1 MSDPVTPRILSGGSF
16 TDYSGLTV
24 AACIAKAGTAVKYA
38 AVEYWGECYWGNTLA
53 STQSG
58 TCDTPCAGDNNQNC
72 GGSGSAQVY
81 ENTAYVAP
89 KPTTTSTTA
98 SKTTSTAISI
108 TTTSAVS
115 SPTLV
120 PSTGNF
126 KSVGCYTDSAAPRLL
141 SVGSFVDNSGMT
153 VAACAAKAGSSKY
166 FAVEYAVE
174 CYWGNELSSAQTSE
188 NCNMA
193 CAGAATQL
201 CGGGNAATVY
211 QNSNFDEPPTSVPTV
226 LPSSGNWQSSGC
238 YVDSSNPRLLQ
249 KGSSTDGA
257 LTVAKCIA
265 KAGYVRYIAVEYGS
279 ECYWGSVLSSG
290 QKSSACTVAC
300 SGESSQ
306 LCGGAYAAN
315 VYENTEWRPPLS
327 KQEIIDA
334 IREISDYLS
343 TLYESLAAL
352 KNAAQAPTR
361 RSIIRKRQEDLEA
374 LLTGVQNRAR
384 TLSSLFKRRVPQ
396 VQEAFE
402 LQVIDSSISDPF
414 IAQQAAFESVFAEIM
429 SIAPVALPIA
439 EALALAT
446 ATYTAVN
453 VARDIFDS
461 LLKLLTPSDNPP
473 TVTDHPTQE
482 TPNPEPTKTST
493 ATSSSTTSSANACDI
508 FAAVATAPPMVPL
521 KRSLPEDELP
531 DQELSHSALKKR
543 YSTGKLGNYGI
554 AYGKFQPPVD
564 FCQQNNDFHFFAP
577 KYPSTSRLSTGTAQ
591 PDNGNE
597 KADDLEQD
605 DRNSADTSRSA
616 PDILGIGKIDLGG
629 PYIDMQW
636 DYNVPDWPS
645 DEQITLC
652 RPYIKSFPDRMSCTN
667 DVYYYTSRGNPAR
680 GVEHQYDTE
689 HVFEKHIVKD
699 FFYFVFERGWY
710 DCAGLNRIF
719 GTANNGEN
727 AAKQMMAQMAWY
739 DPIHPDY
746 PDSRLGE
753 LFVLERGL
761 NLFKGAIMN
770 GRPLTES
777 ERQHNVLPRPQTGY
791 AETIQSLE
799 SAKLVM
805 EYLSKEPVSL

>member
-1 MSDPVTPRILSGGSF
+1 MYSFQFLPVLFGLFRSTTAIPQKFDRLSDENISPSKVSFDFNVENSNHSSLDYGSISSPNIIARAIQTSVCTRCPSDSGCANGWHCYMSQGDTACVIPTALLYCSEGYKAVVCGPADTVTTSPWPQDGAKLACLNPGNMFCPTYKTYCSQAKNEWCCGASCGVDGDSCCWNTQTQSEYLCKSGTKCGNNACAPIPTQTAELNAWTAQGCYTDSENARGLPNSYTGADVKIGVCATKAAGFKYFAVEYGVECYWGNELAATSTKGDTSKCDMGCSGFPTAQCGGAGYMNLYLNGDYKPPVPTVIAGVGNFKSIGCMSDPVTPRILSEGSF

-211 QNSNFDEPPTSVPTV
+211 QNSNFDEPPTSGPTV

-352 KNAAQAPTR
+352 KNAAQVPTR

-402 LQVIDSSISDPF
+402 LQVVRIH
-414 IAQQAAFESVFAEIM
+414 
-429 SIAPVALPIA
+429 
-439 EALALAT
+439 
-446 ATYTAVN
+446 
-453 VARDIFDS
+453 
-461 LLKLLTPSDNPP
+461 LL
-473 TVTDHPTQE
+473 
-482 TPNPEPTKTST
+482 
-493 ATSSSTTSSANACDI
+493 I
-508 FAAVATAPPMVPL
+508 
-521 KRSLPEDELP
+521 
-531 DQELSHSALKKR
+531 
-543 YSTGKLGNYGI
+543 
-554 AYGKFQPPVD
+554 
-564 FCQQNNDFHFFAP
+564 
-577 KYPSTSRLSTGTAQ
+577 
-591 PDNGNE
+591 
-597 KADDLEQD
+597 
-605 DRNSADTSRSA
+605 
-616 PDILGIGKIDLGG
+616 
-629 PYIDMQW
+629 
-636 DYNVPDWPS
+636 
-645 DEQITLC
+645 
-652 RPYIKSFPDRMSCTN
+652 
-667 DVYYYTSRGNPAR
+667 
-680 GVEHQYDTE
+680 
-689 HVFEKHIVKD
+689 
-699 FFYFVFERGWY
+699 
-710 DCAGLNRIF
+710 
-719 GTANNGEN
+719 
-727 AAKQMMAQMAWY
+727 
-739 DPIHPDY
+739 
-746 PDSRLGE
+746 
-753 LFVLERGL
+753 
-761 NLFKGAIMN
+761 
-770 GRPLTES
+770 
-777 ERQHNVLPRPQTGY
+777 
-791 AETIQSLE
+791 ETIT
-799 SAKLVM
+799 
-805 EYLSKEPVSL
+805 